1 MLCSLGLDP
10 NCTDQ
15 FRSYNKHIPRVLLSN
30 FSQHMPFGDLNES
43 TIFEITEDSS
53 EESKNSYDNTICG

>member
-1 MLCSLGLDP
+1 
-10 NCTDQ
+10 
-15 FRSYNKHIPRVLLSN
+15 
-30 FSQHMPFGDLNES
+30 MPFGDLNES